1 MLRRVLA
8 VSAGVIGGSA
18 VIWLLEMFGY
28 MMFPGPEG
36 MDTADPEAMRQL
48 MKEVPVAAFVVI
60 LLAYA
65 AGSFAGG
72 WIALAIGEK
81 MKDAMI
87 TGVVLLGFGIVN
99 LMLVPHPLWF
109 TLISVLLYLPFAYLG
124 GKAKWGRRMIRNNKL

>member
-8 VSAGVIGGSA
+8 VIAGVIGGSA
-18 VIWLLEMFGY
+18 VIWLLEMVGY

-36 MDTADPEAMRQL
+36 MDTADPESMRLL

-60 LLAYA
+60 LFAYA
-65 AGSFAGG
+65 TGSFAGG
-72 WIALAIGEK
+72 WIAVAIGEK
-81 MKDAMI
+81 MRDAMI

-124 GKAKWGRRMIRNNKL
+124 GKAKWEKK